1 MPCSCSVLDLLVSLQ
16 VAGMGEAAVADG
28 AAEGPLASVD
38 VPVDIQLTLTHKALA
53 THQAGVRL
61 LPCVPRHVFLQV
73 RLQEEA
79 LCASCAAKRP
89 LHGRSVIKRELEVTG
104 TVSFTGDRGIFLAD
118 RVWIGHRMLQHNVG

>member
-1 MPCSCSVLDLLVSLQ
+1 MLDLLVPLQ

-28 AAEGPLASVD
+28 AAEGPLAGVD
-38 VPVDIQLTLTHKALA
+38 VPVDVQLTLTYKALA

-79 LCASCAAKRP
+79 LCASRAAKWP
-89 LHGRSVIKRELEVTG
+89 LHGCGVIKRELEVAG
-104 TVSFTGDRGIFLAD
+104 TVSFIGDKGIFLGD
-118 RVWIGHRMLQHNVG
+118 RIWIGPRMLQHDVG